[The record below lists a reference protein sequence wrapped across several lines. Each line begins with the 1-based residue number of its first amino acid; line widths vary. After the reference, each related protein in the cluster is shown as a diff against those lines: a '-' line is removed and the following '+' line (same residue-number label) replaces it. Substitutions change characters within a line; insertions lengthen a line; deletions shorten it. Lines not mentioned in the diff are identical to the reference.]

1 MNEYPD
7 NHLREMRQTFKAQE
21 PWSVAPVRPH
31 AEGAKLRAKV
41 FKSGNSLALRLP
53 ASLGLEAG
61 MEMELTVQ
69 SDGGYRLKPVS
80 AKKKKF
86 NIEKV
91 LGCAIGSGLQFIK
104 PEDRIFKER
113 PLLWDDPE
121 WRAKYMPD
129 TPDE

>member
-1 MNEYPD
+1 MSEYPD
-7 NHLREMRQTFKAQE
+7 NRLREMPQPFKAQE
-21 PWSVAPVRPH
+21 PWPTAPVRNSP
-31 AEGAKLRAKV
+31 ETAKLRAKV

-69 SDGGYRLKPVS
+69 SGGGYLLNPVA

-91 LGCAIGSGLQFIK
+91 WGCAKGSGLQFIK

-129 TPDE
+129 G

>member
-1 MNEYPD
+1 MSEYPD
-7 NHLREMRQTFKAQE
+7 NRLREMRMPFTAQE
-21 PWSVAPVRPH
+21 PWPAAPARTAP
-31 AEGAKLRAKV
+31 ETAKLRAKI

-53 ASLGLEAG
+53 AALGLEAG

-69 SDGGYRLKPVS
+69 SGGGYLLNPVP

-91 LGCAIGSGLQFIK
+91 LGCAKGSGLQFIK

-129 TPDE
+129 TPGE

>member
-1 MNEYPD
+1 MTEYPD
-7 NHLREMRQTFKAQE
+7 NRLREMPQTFKAQE
-21 PWSVAPVRPH
+21 PWPAAPTRVAPKS
-31 AEGAKLRAKV
+31 GTLRAKT

-53 ASLGLEAG
+53 AALGLEAG

-69 SDGGYRLKPVS
+69 PGGGYLLNPVT

-91 LGCAIGSGLQFIK
+91 WGCAKGSGLQFIK

-129 TPDE
+129 G

>member
-1 MNEYPD
+1 MNEHSD
-7 NHLREMRQTFKAQE
+7 NRLREMRMPFRAQE
-21 PWSVAPVRPH
+21 PWPTAPARIAP
-31 AEGAKLRAKV
+31 ETAKLRAKI

-53 ASLGLEAG
+53 AALGLEAG

-69 SDGGYRLKPVS
+69 PDGGYLLNPVP

-91 LGCAIGSGLQFIK
+91 WGCAKGSGLQFIK

-129 TPDE
+129 G

>member
-1 MNEYPD
+1 MSEQP
-7 NHLREMRQTFKAQE
+7 NHQLREMPLKYQAQ
-21 PWSVAPVRPH
+21 PLPVAPARVPPE
-31 AEGAKLRAKV
+31 ATTLRVKT

-61 MEMELTVQ
+61 MEMELTVEP
-69 SDGGYRLKPVS
+69 DGGYRLNPVP

-91 LGCAIGSGLQFIK
+91 LGCAKGSGLQFIK

-113 PLLWDDPE
+113 PLLWDDPA
-121 WRAKYMPD
+121 WRAQYMPD
-129 TPDE
+129 ISGE

>member
-1 MNEYPD
+1 MTECPD
-7 NHLREMRQTFKAQE
+7 NRLREMPLPFRAQE
-21 PWSVAPVRPH
+21 PWPTAPVRILP
-31 AEGAKLRAKV
+31 ETQKLRAKI

-53 ASLGLEAG
+53 AALGLEAG

-69 SDGGYRLKPVS
+69 PDGGYLLNPVA

-104 PEDRIFKER
+104 PEDRVFKER

-129 TPDE
+129 MPGE

>member
-1 MNEYPD
+1 MNDYPD
-7 NHLREMRQTFKAQE
+7 NRLREMPLPFKAQE
-21 PWSVAPVRPH
+21 PWPAAPVGTSP
-31 AEGAKLRAKV
+31 ATAKLRAKT

-53 ASLGLEAG
+53 AALGLEAG

-69 SDGGYRLKPVS
+69 ADGAYLLNPVT

-86 NIEKV
+86 NIDKV
-91 LGCAIGSGLQFIK
+91 WGCAKDSGLQFIN

-121 WRAKYMPD
+121 WRAQYMPGG
-129 TPDE
+129 

>member
-7 NHLREMRQTFKAQE
+7 NRLREMPQPFRAQE
-21 PWSVAPVRPH
+21 PWPTAPARSAP
-31 AEGAKLRAKV
+31 ETAKLRAKI

-53 ASLGLEAG
+53 AALGLEAG

-69 SDGGYRLKPVS
+69 PGGSYLLNLAT

-91 LGCAIGSGLQFIK
+91 WGIAKGSGLQFIK
-104 PEDRIFKER
+104 PEDRIFEER
-113 PLLWDDPE
+113 PLLWDNPE
-121 WRAKYMPD
+121 WRAKHMPD
-129 TPDE
+129 K

>member
-7 NHLREMRQTFKAQE
+7 NRLREMPLPFRAQE
-21 PWSVAPVRPH
+21 PWSAAPVRNSS
-31 AEGAKLRAKV
+31 ETAKLRAKV

-69 SDGGYRLKPVS
+69 SGGGYLLNPVP

-86 NIEKV
+86 DIDKV
-91 LGCAIGSGLQFIK
+91 WGCAKDSGLQFIK

-129 TPDE
+129 E

>member
-7 NHLREMRQTFKAQE
+7 NRLREMPMPFKAQE
-21 PWSVAPVRPH
+21 PWPAAPVRIST
-31 AEGAKLRAKV
+31 ETVKLRAKI

-53 ASLGLEAG
+53 AALGLEAG

-69 SDGGYRLKPVS
+69 PGGGYLLNPVT

-91 LGCAIGSGLQFIK
+91 WGIAKGSGLQFIK
-104 PEDRIFKER
+104 PEDRIFEER
-113 PLLWDDPE
+113 PLLWDNPE

-129 TPDE
+129 G

>member
-1 MNEYPD
+1 VNEDPE
-7 NHLREMRQTFKAQE
+7 NRLREMPQAFRAQA
-21 PWSVAPVRPH
+21 PWPSASARTLS
-31 AEGAKLRAKV
+31 ETTKLRAKI

-53 ASLGLEAG
+53 AALGLEAG

-69 SDGGYRLKPVS
+69 PDGGYLLNPVT

-86 NIEKV
+86 NIQKV
-91 LGCAIGSGLQFIK
+91 WGCAKDSGLQFIK

-129 TPDE
+129 E

>member
-1 MNEYPD
+1 MRDDPN
-7 NHLREMRQTFKAQE
+7 NRLREMPLPFKAQE
-21 PWSVAPVRPH
+21 PLPAALVPS
-31 AEGAKLRAKV
+31 KLRVKT

-61 MEMELTVQ
+61 MEMELTVEP
-69 SDGGYRLKPVS
+69 DGGYRLNPVP
-80 AKKKKF
+80 AKKRKF
-86 NIEKV
+86 DIDKV
-91 LGCAIGSGLQFIK
+91 WGCAKGSGLQFIK

-129 TPDE
+129 G

>member
-1 MNEYPD
+1 MTDEQN
-7 NHLREMRQTFKAQE
+7 NR
-21 PWSVAPVRPH
+21 
-31 AEGAKLRAKV
+31 LRAMPLSNKAKAPSPTAPGRIPV
-41 FKSGNSLALRLP
+41 ETATLRVKTFKSGNSLALRLP

-61 MEMELTVQ
+61 MEMELTVEP
-69 SDGGYRLKPVS
+69 DGGYRLNPVP

-91 LGCAIGSGLQFIK
+91 LGCAKGSGLQFIK

-129 TPDE
+129 TPGE

>member
-7 NHLREMRQTFKAQE
+7 NRLREMPMPFKAQE
-21 PWSVAPVRPH
+21 PWPAAPARISP
-31 AEGAKLRAKV
+31 ETAKLRVKI

-53 ASLGLEAG
+53 AALGLEAG

-69 SDGGYRLKPVS
+69 SDGCYLLNPVA

-91 LGCAIGSGLQFIK
+91 WGCAKGSGLQFIK
-104 PEDRIFKER
+104 SEDRIFKER
-113 PLLWDDPE
+113 PLLWDNPE

-129 TPDE
+129 G

>member
-1 MNEYPD
+1 MTEDQENQ
-7 NHLREMRQTFKAQE
+7 LREMPLNYRAQ
-21 PWSVAPVRPH
+21 PSPAAAAPVPP
-31 AEGAKLRAKV
+31 ETAKLRVKT

-61 MEMELTVQ
+61 MEMELTVEL
-69 SDGGYRLKPVS
+69 DGGYRLNPVP

-91 LGCAIGSGLQFIK
+91 WGCAKGSGLQFIK
-104 PEDRIFKER
+104 PEDRIFKVR

-129 TPDE
+129 G

>member
-1 MNEYPD
+1 MSEYPD
-7 NHLREMRQTFKAQE
+7 NRLREMPMSFKAQE
-21 PWSVAPVRPH
+21 PWPTAPVRVSP
-31 AEGAKLRAKV
+31 ETSKLRAKT

-53 ASLGLEAG
+53 AALGLEAG
-61 MEMELTVQ
+61 REMELTVQ
-69 SDGGYRLKPVS
+69 PGGGYLLNPVP

-86 NIEKV
+86 NIDKV
-91 LGCAIGSGLQFIK
+91 WGCAKGSGLQFIK

-129 TPDE
+129 E

>member
-1 MNEYPD
+1 MTDPKD
-7 NHLREMRQTFKAQE
+7 NQLRDVRQTFTAQR
-21 PWSVAPVRPH
+21 PWPVASPRD
-31 AEGAKLRAKV
+31 AEAPKPLCAKT

-61 MEMELTVQ
+61 MEMELTILPG
-69 SDGGYRLKPVS
+69 GGYQLTPVS
-80 AKKKKF
+80 PKKKKF

-91 LGCAIGSGLQFIK
+91 WGCAIGSGLQMIK

-113 PLLWDDPE
+113 KLLWDDPE

-129 TPDE
+129 A